1 MNAQRRRTLELL
13 RDTIHLVAPPAAIGV
28 DEWADEHRI
37 LSPEASAEPGPWNTD
52 RAPYQRE
59 PMRAISDPNVESVV
73 LMWGAQLGKTDIQ
86 LNTIGYFTGH
96 DPSPIMVIQ
105 PDLMV
110 ARDFSNDRL
119 TPMYRDS
126 PQLSTLVVK
135 DKSRDSRN
143 TILYKSFPGGRI
155 NIAGANSPASLAS
168 KPIRVVIGD
177 EVDRFPVSAGKEG
190 DPVSLV
196 TARTETFYN
205 KKLIWVSTPTVK
217 DVSKIEALYKDS
229 TMEELH
235 LPCPSCGELQ
245 ILEWNRIKY
254 EYDKETSQCI
264 RVEHV
269 CKYCGALHAEHEW
282 KKDYAKNAVWIAQKK
297 HATRRGFKLSSL
309 YATINVT
316 WKKIVNKWYEA
327 NRGGPELLKTFFNT
341 VLAETWEEKGEQ
353 LDEDVLYNRR
363 EMYHA
368 DIPDGVKILTA
379 AVDTQDDRFEV
390 EVQGWGAGHENWRI
404 QYHVIYGDLKQKQV
418 WADLDKFLK
427 RTWEDIYG
435 NRFPIAI
442 TCMDSGGHFTNEVYR
457 FCKERA
463 AQRLFA
469 IKGEGS
475 GDGTRLPLII
485 GTSTNNRYRAT
496 VVRLGVDEGKSK
508 VMSALSLPPTDEA
521 GNKMPGYV
529 HFPLTTPERNR
540 GYERQYFE
548 GLTAEELRTRYK
560 MGSPYQV
567 WVKVKPRN
575 EPLDLAVY
583 NRAAIEILQPNLDD
597 MDPYCSVKAAVDMK
611 PVPPSYAGPAPRRR
625 RRGTNSS
632 I

>member
-1 MNAQRRRTLELL
+1 MNAQRKRTLELL
-13 RDTIHLVAPPAAIGV
+13 RDTVHLVAPPAAIGV

-52 RAPYQRE
+52 RTPYARE
-59 PMRAISDPNVESVV
+59 PMRAIADPSVESVV
-73 LMWGAQLGKTDIQ
+73 LKWGSQLGKTDLQ
-86 LNTIGYFTGH
+86 LNAIGYFTGH
-96 DPSPIMVIQ
+96 DPSPIMVVQ
-105 PDLMV
+105 PDLGV

-126 PQLSTLVVK
+126 PQLSKLVTK

-177 EVDRFPVSAGKEG
+177 EVDRFPKSAGQEG

-196 TARTETFYN
+196 TARTKTFYN
-205 KKLIWVSTPTVK
+205 KKLIWVSTPTIK
-217 DVSKIEALYKDS
+217 GQSKIEELYEDS

-235 LPCPSCGELQ
+235 FPCPSCDELQ
-245 ILEWNRIKY
+245 TLEWERVKF
-254 EYDKETSQCI
+254 EYDHETRQCTH
-264 RVEHV
+264 VEHA
-269 CKYCGALHAEHEW
+269 CKHCGALHSEMEW
-282 KKDYAKNAVWIAQKK
+282 KKDYAKRAVWIAQKS
-297 HATRRGFKLSSL
+297 HATTRGFELSSL
-309 YATINVT
+309 YCTINVT
-316 WKKIVNKWYEA
+316 WKDVVNEWYKA
-327 NRGGPELLKTFFNT
+327 NRGGPEKLKTFVNT
-341 VLAETWEEKGEQ
+341 MLAQVWEEKGEV
-353 LDEDVLYNRR
+353 LDEDALYNRR

-368 DIPDGVKILTA
+368 DVPEGVKILTA

-418 WADLDKFLK
+418 WADLDEFLK
-427 RTWEDIYG
+427 RTWEDIHG

-521 GNKMPGYV
+521 GNKRPGYV

-567 WVKVKPRN
+567 WVKTKPRN

-583 NRAAIEILQPNLDD
+583 NRAAIEILQPNLDE
-597 MDPYCSVKAAVDMK
+597 MQPYCSVKVALNNPVASAASA
-611 PVPPSYAGPAPRRR
+611 VPPRPR

>member
-508 VMSALSLPPTDEA
+508 VMSALSLPPTDEE

>member
-1 MNAQRRRTLELL
+1 
-13 RDTIHLVAPPAAIGV
+13 
-28 DEWADEHRI
+28 
-37 LSPEASAEPGPWNTD
+37 
-52 RAPYQRE
+52 
-59 PMRAISDPNVESVV
+59 
-73 LMWGAQLGKTDIQ
+73 
-86 LNTIGYFTGH
+86 
-96 DPSPIMVIQ
+96 MVIQ

>member
-13 RDTIHLVAPPAAIGV
+13 RDTVHLVAPPAAIGV
-28 DEWADEHRI
+28 DEWADEHRV
-37 LSPEASAEPGPWNTD
+37 LSPESSAEPGPWNTD
-52 RAPYQRE
+52 RTPYSRE
-59 PMRAISDPNVESVV
+59 PMRAIADPRVESVV
-73 LMWGAQLGKTDIQ
+73 LMWGSQLGKTDIQ

-110 ARDFSNDRL
+110 AKDFSNDRL

-126 PQLSTLVVK
+126 PQLSKLVTK

-143 TILYKSFPGGRI
+143 TVLYKSFPGGRI

-196 TARTETFYN
+196 TARTETFGN
-205 KKLIWVSTPTVK
+205 KKLVLVSTPTIK
-217 DVSKIEALYKDS
+217 DASRIEELYQDS
-229 TMEELH
+229 TMEQLH
-235 LPCPSCGELQ
+235 LPCPSCGDLQ
-245 ILEWNRIKY
+245 TLEWKRIKY
-254 EYDKETSQCI
+254 EYDTETSQCV

-269 CKYCGALHAEHEW
+269 CLFCGALHTELEW

-297 HATRRGFKLSSL
+297 HATTRGFKLSSL

-316 WKKIVNKWYEA
+316 WKKIVEKWYKA
-327 NRGGPELLKTFFNT
+327 NKGGPQKLKTFFNT
-341 VLAETWEEKGEQ
+341 VLAETWEEDGEK

-368 DIPDGVKILTA
+368 DVPDGVKILTA
-379 AVDTQDDRFEV
+379 AVDTQDDRFEI
-390 EVQGWGAGHENWRI
+390 EVQGWGAGHENWHI
-404 QYHVIYGDLKQKQV
+404 QYHVIYGDLKQRQV
-418 WADLDKFLK
+418 WKDLSEYLN
-427 RTWEDIYG
+427 RTWEDIHG
-435 NRFPIAI
+435 NRFPIAF
-442 TCMDSGGHFTNEVYR
+442 TCMDSGGHFTNEVYE
-457 FCKERA
+457 FCKKRA
-463 AQRLFA
+463 AQRIFA

-475 GDGTRLPLII
+475 GDGTHLPLII
-485 GTSTNNRYRAT
+485 GTSTNNRYKAT
-496 VVRLGVDEGKSK
+496 VFRLGVDEGKSK
-508 VMSALSLPPTDEA
+508 VTSALSLLPTDEQ
-521 GNKMPGYV
+521 GNKTEGYV

-540 GYERQYFE
+540 GYEKQYFE
-548 GLTAEELRTRYK
+548 GLTAEELKTRYK
-560 MGSPYQV
+560 MGSAYQV
-567 WVKVKPRN
+567 WVKTKPRN

-597 MDPYCSVKAAVDMK
+597 MDPYCSVKITIDN
-611 PVPPSYAGPAPRRR
+611 PVSLAPVQPRKR